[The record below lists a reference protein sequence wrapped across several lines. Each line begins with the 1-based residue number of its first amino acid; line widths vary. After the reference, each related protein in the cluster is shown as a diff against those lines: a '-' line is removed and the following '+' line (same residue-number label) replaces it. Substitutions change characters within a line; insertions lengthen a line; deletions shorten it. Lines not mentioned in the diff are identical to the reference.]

1 MAEFKLNNGVKFSDY
16 EDPMPLSSNETDEAF
31 YASMLV
37 DSESKDP
44 IENYNRIKEE
54 QKEIGYSITL
64 EQAKTEWKKEQDFT
78 IRETVQ
84 GIIEDPT
91 LDNSFKAEALKN
103 YINTNQIS
111 NDLKD
116 KVIFNLTNNYIM
128 ENGFDN
134 NPEAINEVDL
144 IVDKLKYEQ
153 YLESYLDNA
162 IQKRGN
168 MELVTTDQ
176 AVEKVLTVAEK
187 LEQGLDLEN
196 PSANYGLAAEW
207 VWFQDMLIGKSPNYL
222 QTFFQTLASK
232 FNTPQNILGK
242 EILKQLFT
250 SEQLVNAGIDAGYET
265 RTLTEIRK
273 EITERNE
280 QSWTAEWRDSVADSL
295 NEMGYS
301 QELIQKTLLG
311 RAFESLGEAFEYL
324 GNTFNPD
331 DPQSIIMPLEALLF
345 GLPLIG
351 RGKQTGKQTGKQSKI
366 PPTSKDKTKKQRE
379 EAAEAVRAENKRQA
393 KMSAASKTSKVN
405 ASASVNV
412 KANSPIVTI
421 SQSNKKAGSD
431 VVKAIIEDTTG
442 KIGEASG
449 LNRTKLIHY
458 LTDPNSNIIKSKQFG
473 FSTDISRVSQME
485 MQAARDRQILIENPN
500 LADTPE
506 VVELL
511 NEVVSTLNGI
521 IPEVPMIVSNTFA
534 TLRRTSTGIS
544 LSIPFMK
551 NPGEFYKPQ
560 EVLPAYEQALESIK
574 ENFVDS
580 EGAVKPGELIIQE
593 LDNIN
598 NVINEFTPETIPT
611 TLNSTSDYIIRWQPE
626 GDVYDTFSNSFG
638 VLPSD
643 RFNTKSVTDKAKRY
657 LYDSEVSASSTG
669 LINQLFTY
677 GRYNKALEK
686 RVYQDQLNRNAYFKE
701 QEKQLQL
708 AIKKNL
714 TNKEQNELAK
724 LLIHQDKF
732 GFNQL
737 TPKQIADTLG
747 YVPEYKVLTKLQEAL
762 GVYRYYENSKYQAD
776 NVTYGNILNEAGYNN
791 SFYIELESANAIKTT
806 EVMPVKDK
814 FLVEPKDPIVFTE
827 TGEVLSYEIWDFSN
841 KKAILWQPET
851 GFEKTHYVIGEN
863 KMPNQ
868 QVYRLARNYIDPIT
882 GDIFQYATFGTLKAQ
897 PLPNDILPRR
907 PGHVPRMHTETY
919 TILALPLQFKING
932 KSIDYTKGKFSNLG
946 NKRILDLVGDLVSKD
961 MKETRA
967 LVLNR
972 LRPFGKVIAMR
983 SSKAKA
989 YKWSRENISGNP
1001 NTLYILEKAKEL
1013 NLNEVADYRVREV
1026 QAVQGQRLRNETL
1039 DFEVA
1044 MDPYETAIRTG
1055 TSIGQLAYG
1064 QIGLN
1069 QLKKEWNTTYLNN
1082 PQLTFAPN
1090 PKSNK
1095 DMSMLDMES
1104 QIQAKQDFPLEVSQ
1118 IKEISSEYAELGRQ
1132 ARADWQLINT
1142 KELTSAAWD
1151 TKKAILTL
1159 RKLTDDVGN
1168 ITENNK
1174 FTSWMAK
1181 GARNIQRSP
1190 QEASGSLLRTVT
1202 TFQLMINLPK
1212 QLFLQGMAPL
1222 SGLLTVSKNPIQFI
1236 ENVYYAIGIATRQFA
1251 QSSALKKGK
1260 LDLDRM
1266 HDYMFEQSNI
1276 AKNQIEGFNLPLKLS
1291 GKDFD
1296 LLVTKMKETNFSRT
1310 GDHILTQGLGLN
1322 SIAQLGQSKGP
1333 INWLLES
1340 LAEYG
1345 FELGELLSR
1354 DGHVIV
1360 ALRNWIDNN
1369 PGKNWREDKALDQ
1382 IMFDA
1387 YQLSGSMTN
1396 VTKMAWQSSISL
1408 RTVGQ
1413 FQSFLMRMNE
1423 AAINPSATP
1432 FNNKQRYKNI
1442 AYHYALYGSVAFGLH
1457 QMIIEGLEESG
1468 NPHSYEVAQFLKFTN
1483 FFYIAGNIMGD
1494 YIFGSEEQER
1504 KSESVFGDVFG
1515 LYGGLEQFAGPW
1527 SSISAL
1533 LMGILN
1539 DDVDE
1544 RNVGATIAWLKKSYG
1559 ISQDI
1564 AEIWIRNPEAYKDEP
1579 LLKSLI
1585 IIADILPP
1593 VRGGI
1598 NIKQELDAKM
1608 KRASATGHDYGLDFT
1623 LSEIVFQNMWGV
1635 QTKRNS
1641 ILWEPATSEK
1651 ERSKALDAHAKQF
1664 LKIIS
1669 STSEGG
1675 MPDYETVNKALV
1687 AYKIVLENRGFIVG
1701 TVAHNEFISK
1711 VMSMMGRQ
1719 KTPVAQN
1726 FIKKYFKRL
1735 MISKELSN
1743 KEILRI
1749 RQAIEIAPNFTDEEK
1764 QKVKDMLNSQIESQS
1779 IEGY

>member
-16 EDPMPLSSNETDEAF
+16 EDPISLADSAKDEAF

-37 DSESKDP
+37 DSDSKDP
-44 IENYNRIKEE
+44 IEYYNRIKEE
-54 QKEIGYSITL
+54 QKQTGYSVIL
-64 EQAKTEWKKEQDFT
+64 EQAKLKWKEEQDFST
-78 IRETVQ
+78 RETIQ

-91 LDNSFKAEALKN
+91 LDKAFKSEILKN
-103 YINTNQIS
+103 YINNNQIS

-116 KVIFNLTNNYIM
+116 KVIFNLTNNYIT

-134 NPEAINEVDL
+134 NPEAIDQVDL
-144 IVDKLKYEQ
+144 VVDKLKYEQ
-153 YLESYLDNA
+153 YLESYLDNS
-162 IQKRGN
+162 IQKTGN
-168 MELVTTDQ
+168 MELVTTDE
-176 AVEKVLTVAEK
+176 AVEKALTVAQK
-187 LEQGLDLEN
+187 LEQGIDLEN
-196 PSANYGLAAEW
+196 PAANYGLAAEW
-207 VWFQDMLIGKSPNYL
+207 VWFQDMLIGKSPNYF

-232 FNTPQNILGK
+232 FNTPQGILGK
-242 EILKQLFT
+242 EILKRLFT
-250 SEQLVNAGIDAGYET
+250 SEQLVNAGINAGYET

-311 RAFESLGEAFEYL
+311 RTFESLGKAFEYL
-324 GNTFNPD
+324 GNTFNSD
-331 DPQSIIMPLEALLF
+331 DPQSIIMPLETLLF

-351 RGKQTGKQTGKQSKI
+351 RGQQIGKQTKTPS
-366 PPTSKDKTKKQRE
+366 TSKDKTKKER
-379 EAAEAVRAENKRQA
+379 EAAADAVRAENKRQA
-393 KMSAASKTSKVN
+393 EMSATKTSKVK
-405 ASASVNV
+405 ASATVNV
-412 KANSPIVTI
+412 KSNSPIVTVT
-421 SQSNKKAGSD
+421 QSNKKAGSD
-431 VVKAIIEDTTG
+431 MVQAIIEDNTG
-442 KIGEASG
+442 RLGEASG
-449 LNRTKLIHY
+449 FTRSKLQHY

-473 FSTDISRVSQME
+473 FSTDISRLTQME

-500 LADTPE
+500 LADAPQ
-506 VVELL
+506 VIELL
-511 NEVVSTLNGI
+511 DDVVLTLNGV

-534 TLRRTSTGIS
+534 TLRRTPTGIA

-551 NPGEFYKPQ
+551 NPGEFYKSQ
-560 EVLPAYEQALESIK
+560 EIIPAYEQALESIK

-598 NVINEFTPETIPT
+598 NVINDFTPETIPA
-611 TLNSTSDYIIRWQPE
+611 TLNPTSDYIVRWQPE
-626 GDVYDTFSNSFG
+626 GDIYDTFYKSFG

-643 RFNTKSVTDKAKRY
+643 RFNTKTLTDKAKRY
-657 LYDSEVSASSTG
+657 IYDSEVSASSTG
-669 LINQLFTY
+669 TINQLFTY
-677 GRYNKALEK
+677 GRYDKALEK

-701 QEKQLQL
+701 QEKQLEL
-708 AIKKNL
+708 ALKKNL
-714 TNKEQNELAK
+714 TNKEQNELGK
-724 LLIHQDKF
+724 LLIYQDKY

-762 GVYRYYENSKYQAD
+762 GVYRYFENSKYQAD
-776 NVTYGNILNEAGYNN
+776 NVTYGNLLNEAGYNN
-791 SFYIELESANAIKTT
+791 SFYIELEGAKNIKTT
-806 EVMPVKDK
+806 EVMPVKDT
-814 FLVEPKDPIVFTE
+814 FLVEPKDPIAFTE

-863 KMPNQ
+863 NMPNQ
-868 QVYRLARNYIDPIT
+868 QVYRLARNYVDPIT
-882 GDIFQYATFGTLKAQ
+882 GDIFQYGAFGTLKAQ

-907 PGHVPRMHTETY
+907 PGHVTKMHTETY
-919 TILALPLQFKING
+919 TIVAIPLQFKING
-932 KSIDYTKGKFSNLG
+932 KLIDYTKGEFSKLG

-972 LRPFGKVIAMR
+972 LRPFGKVVAMR
-983 SSKAKA
+983 NSKAKA

-1039 DFEVA
+1039 DYEISV
-1044 MDPYETAIRTG
+1044 DPYETAIRTG

-1069 QLKKEWNTTYLNN
+1069 QLKKEWLTTYLNN
-1082 PQLTFAPN
+1082 PQLTIAPN
-1090 PKSNK
+1090 PRSNK

-1104 QIQAKQDFPLEVSQ
+1104 QMQAKQDFPLQANQ
-1118 IKEISSEYAELGRQ
+1118 IKENSSEYAELGRQ

-1142 KELTSAAWD
+1142 KELSSAAWD

-1159 RKLTDDVGN
+1159 RKLSNDVGN

-1181 GARNIQRSP
+1181 GARSIQRNP

-1266 HDYMFEQSNI
+1266 HDYMFEQSNL
-1276 AKNQIEGFNLPLKLS
+1276 AKNQIEGFDLPLKLS

-1296 LLVTKMKETNFSRT
+1296 LLVAKMKETNFSRT
-1310 GDHILTQGLGLN
+1310 GDHILTHGLGLN

-1369 PGKNWREDKALDQ
+1369 PGKNWRTDKALDQ

-1483 FFYIAGNIMGD
+1483 FFYIAGNTIGD
-1494 YIFGSEEQER
+1494 YIFGSEEQQR

-1515 LYGGLEQFAGPW
+1515 LYGDLEQFAGPW

-1533 LMGILN
+1533 VMGILN

-1564 AEIWIRNPEAYKDEP
+1564 AEIWIRNPEAYKDEA

-1585 IIADILPP
+1585 TIADILPP

-1623 LSEIVFQNMWGV
+1623 LSELVFQNMWGV
-1635 QTKRNS
+1635 QTRKNS
-1641 ILWEPATSEK
+1641 ILWKPAMSEA
-1651 ERSKALDAHAKQF
+1651 ERSKALDAHAKRF

-1675 MPDYETVNKALV
+1675 MPDYYTVSKALV
-1687 AYKIVLENRGFIVG
+1687 AYKLILENKGFIVG
-1701 TVAHNEFISK
+1701 TAAHNEFMNK
-1711 VMSMMGRQ
+1711 VMTMMGRQ
-1719 KTPVAQN
+1719 KTPVAEN

-1749 RQAIEIAPNFTDEEK
+1749 RQSIEVAPGFSDEER
-1764 QKVKDMLNSQIESQS
+1764 QSLMNMLNSHIETQS
-1779 IEGY
+1779 KEGN